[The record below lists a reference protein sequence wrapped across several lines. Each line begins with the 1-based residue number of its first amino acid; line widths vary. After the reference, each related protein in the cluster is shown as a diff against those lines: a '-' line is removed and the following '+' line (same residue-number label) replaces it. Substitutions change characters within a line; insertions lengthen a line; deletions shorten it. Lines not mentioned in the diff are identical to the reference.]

1 MRGNDFTLA
10 LTFSAGLLALW
21 LDARLA
27 SLRPK
32 TPGMSLLHAV
42 LSLVALA
49 ASVGLLYLVH
59 GVPQTLF
66 MVAVLTVF
74 LPALIYALLA
84 GLWMLRALTDLA
96 GLARR

>member
-10 LTFSAGLLALW
+10 LTFGAGLLAVW
-21 LDARLA
+21 LDSRLA
-27 SLRPK
+27 SLRPR
-32 TPGMSLLHAV
+32 TPGKSLMHAV
-42 LSLVALA
+42 LSLVGLAL
-49 ASVGLLYLVH
+49 SVGSLYLVH

-66 MVAVLTVF
+66 MVAVLAVF